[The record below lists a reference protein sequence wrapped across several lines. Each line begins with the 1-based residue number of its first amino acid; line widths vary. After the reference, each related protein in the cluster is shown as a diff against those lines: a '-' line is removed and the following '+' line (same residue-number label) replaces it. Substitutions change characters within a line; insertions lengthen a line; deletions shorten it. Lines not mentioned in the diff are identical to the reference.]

1 VHDYGLDNLHL
12 RLLLDANRLCSV
24 LPRFR
29 AVSGSSRGIG
39 LMPLL
44 RCSSEASRPL
54 RHGSMVGSAGLANW
68 SQQLLGGRQQYEQH
82 RSPPAAGS
90 ASTGAAADACAAHTA
105 AGSAA
110 PPRQTASP
118 QQQPAEPTA
127 AVEAA
132 DDILTIRSQGV
143 VHSSPEDAAQVG
155 LADAD
160 AAQDAADTEAVA
172 AAEAS
177 LTPRK
182 RGRGGKA
189 KEIAPRP
196 THFLAVPLHQ
206 VHCKCAVV
214 PANAGTSIV

>member
-1 VHDYGLDNLHL
+1 MITDRIACM

-39 LMPLL
+39 LRPRL

-54 RHGSMVGSAGLANW
+54 LHGSMASSAGLVEW
-68 SQQLLGGRQQYEQH
+68 SQQLLGGRQQYGQH
-82 RSPPAAGS
+82 RSPSAAGS
-90 ASTGAAADACAAHTA
+90 ASTGAAADACVADTA

-110 PPRQTASP
+110 PPRQTTSP
-118 QQQPAEPTA
+118 QQQSAEPA
-127 AVEAA
+127 AAAAAA

-143 VHSSPEDAAQVG
+143 VHSSHEDTAQVG

-160 AAQDAADTEAVA
+160 AAQDAAFAGAMA

-189 KEIAPRP
+189 KEMAPRP

-206 VHCKCAVV
+206 VRCMCTVV
-214 PANAGTSIV
+214 PANAATSIV